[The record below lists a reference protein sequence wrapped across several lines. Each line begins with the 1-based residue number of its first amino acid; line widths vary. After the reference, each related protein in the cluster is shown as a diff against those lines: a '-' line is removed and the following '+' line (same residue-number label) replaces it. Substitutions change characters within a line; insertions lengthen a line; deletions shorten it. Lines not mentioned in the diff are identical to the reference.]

1 MQFEVDEYGRVR
13 HYGVPTAG
21 GSCAAAQREPRRV
34 VQNSKYDPLHG
45 VAHTEYRKHERDV
58 LELRCVLCARL
69 CISCPALLGLFSCG
83 CRSLLAVFF
92 HKKRIYI

>member
-58 LELRCVLCARL
+58 LELRCVCV
-69 CISCPALLGLFSCG
+69 LLL
-83 CRSLLAVFF
+83 
-92 HKKRIYI
+92 